1 MVRIVVENKLFGR
14 QLLELLKP
22 KHQVQLL
29 TVEEF
34 HLTTVKAGDV
44 VVCELPELAWC
55 DYKFAKELQQL
66 KQIVIALGFESS
78 VHIPVLQRDFGVRY
92 FITENAGAEDLLLI
106 LNSINSDRFNPEES
120 IPAFDHSNV
129 NKDLSQAEYDVL
141 YWLCR
146 DSSSK
151 QIAQFLGKSQ
161 RTVENIRYKL
171 SKKLDVHSTVG
182 LVKWAYDNKVVFPVL
197 DDEFYEITL
206 QNDNKKT
213 E

>member
-1 MVRIVVENKLFGR
+1 MVRIVVENKLFGGH
-14 QLLELLKP
+14 LLELLKP

-34 HLTTVKAGDV
+34 YLTTVEAGDV
-44 VVCELPELAWC
+44 VVCEIPELAWC
-55 DYKFAKELQQL
+55 DYKLAKELVELQQV
-66 KQIVIALGFESS
+66 VIALGFQSS
-78 VHIPVLQRDFGVRY
+78 VHIPVLQRDFGIRY
-92 FITENAGAEDLLLI
+92 FVTENAGPEDLLLI
-106 LNSINSDRFNPEES
+106 LNSIGSDRYKAEES
-120 IPAFDHSNV
+120 IPNFDHSSINTQ
-129 NKDLSQAEYDVL
+129 LSQAEYDVL

-151 QIAQFLGKSQ
+151 QIAHFLGKSQ

-197 DDEFYEITL
+197 EDDFYEITL
-206 QNDNKKT
+206 QNDNK

>member
-1 MVRIVVENKLFGR
+1 MVRVVVENKLFGR
-14 QLLELLKP
+14 HLLELLKP

-34 HLTTVKAGDV
+34 HQTTVEAGDV

-55 DYKFAKELQQL
+55 DYKLAKVLREQRQV
-66 KQIVIALGFESS
+66 VIAMGFQSS
-78 VHIPVLQRDFGVRY
+78 VHIPILQRDFGTRY
-92 FITENAGAEDLLLI
+92 FVTENSGPEDLLLI
-106 LNSINSDRFNPEES
+106 LNSIGSDRFNAEDS
-120 IPAFDHSNV
+120 IPTFDHTSIN
-129 NKDLSQAEYDVL
+129 NQLSQAEYDVL

-171 SKKLDVHSTVG
+171 SRKLDVHSTVG

-197 DDEFYEITL
+197 EDEFYEITL
-206 QNDNKKT
+206 QNDNKD
-213 E
+213 